1 VLTGRAAEDAEAVP
15 RGGLADVVARWT
27 PLVVVAPI
35 LVATVL
41 ALHEGWTPTSDQA
54 GQVSRIADV
63 GTGHTPLVGP
73 YSREGWSHPGPLVF
87 WVTAPGYRLL
97 GPAGIM
103 ATIGLVNAV
112 SAAAAVALARRA
124 GGAALAVAVT
134 GVLLAAE
141 ASIEAPGLV
150 DVWNPYVGTIPLLVA
165 LLGLLAVAFGADGA
179 LPVVVVAASWAL
191 QSHLGPVLVVL
202 AATAATAAIL
212 AARRHRPSARWL
224 ASAVGVG
231 LLLWSGPIVDQLTAD
246 EGNLS
251 AMVDYLR
258 SPQEL
263 QDTSIALDVAADHL
277 GVVPAWAG
285 GDVASSLGGGPAGWT
300 LAVPVVGLIL
310 AGLGARRLGHRRLGA
325 TVLVALVALVAAI
338 GASTRIDFLQAAYL
352 YRWTWAVGVLTWA
365 VIATAA
371 WRVVAGTARAR
382 STRRVAP
389 AVALV
394 VVLIGVLVTASVVAD
409 PDAVP
414 LEGSSE
420 AAADLLDQISDGLP
434 PQGRYTV
441 AVAGDQDLGA
451 VATGVGVA
459 LDDAGYDV
467 RFPPSF
473 RDQMGDHRVT
483 EDQSRQTLAIV
494 ATSTIDDRPPT
505 PGATLLAVFDRLTP
519 AERARIGQLEDDVR
533 DQVGLGPTDA
543 VGALAFGRESLL
555 RRGADRATMDAL
567 RDLAERGPRY
577 TVWLSASPPG

>member
-1 VLTGRAAEDAEAVP
+1 MREPSATGPGAA
-15 RGGLADVVARWT
+15 LARWA
-27 PLVVVAPI
+27 PLVAAAPI

-41 ALHEGWTPTSDQA
+41 ALREGWTPTSDQA
-54 GQVSRIADV
+54 GQVARIADV
-63 GTGHTPLVGP
+63 FTRRTPLVGP

-112 SAAAAVALARRA
+112 SAATAVALARRV
-124 GGAALAVAVT
+124 GGAALALAVT
-134 GVLLAAE
+134 GGLLVAE
-141 ASIEAPGLV
+141 AAIEAHGLV

-165 LLGLLAVAFGADGA
+165 LLGLLAVAFGTDGA

-202 AATAATAAIL
+202 AATAATVAIL
-212 AARRHRPSARWL
+212 AVRRHRPSGRWL
-224 ASAVGVG
+224 AVAVGVG

-246 EGNLS
+246 QGNLS

-263 QDTSIALDVAADHL
+263 QDTSIALDVTADHL
-277 GVVPAWAG
+277 GIVPAWAG
-285 GDVASSLGGGPAGWT
+285 VGGAGSLAGDPRPWT
-300 LAVPVVGLIL
+300 LAVPVVGLLL
-310 AGLGARRLGHRRLGA
+310 AGLGARRLGDRRLGA

-338 GASTRIDFLQAAYL
+338 GASTRIDFVQAAYL

-371 WRVVAGTARAR
+371 WRVVTGMVGAGT
-382 STRRVAP
+382 TRRVVP
-389 AVALV
+389 VLALGVVLVGV
-394 VVLIGVLVTASVVAD
+394 VVTGAVVAD

-420 AAADLLDQISDGLP
+420 AAADLLDQIPDGLP
-434 PQGRYTV
+434 REGRYTV

-451 VATGVGVA
+451 VATGLGVA
-459 LDDAGYDV
+459 LDDAGYDI

-483 EDQSRQTLAIV
+483 EDPSRQTLFVV

-519 AERARIGQLEDDVR
+519 AERARIGELEDAVR

-555 RRGADRATMDAL
+555 RQGADRATMDAL

-577 TVWLSASPPG
+577 TVWLSAPPPG